1 MALPPSAHSP
11 EASPRAI
18 SGRTSYNPARLEFHH
33 EPRLIRGLFNERRFG
48 PPEGFAPLSSW
59 PWLDRR
65 VSGLPVPTRALFGLG
80 FPAAPR
86 LPLSLAGIDNSQ
98 AHSSI
103 GTTSGFDALGPVAG
117 MRFQDLF
124 IPLPGFFSPFPHGT
138 MRYRS
143 ISVFRLGGWSPQ
155 LPTGFLVSHGTPD
168 PAPCI
173 RLRLRG
179 SHSLWLS
186 FPAHSASLMHLIAV
200 HNPGL
205 VSHPGLGSAPF
216 ARRY

>member
-1 MALPPSAHSP
+1 M
-11 EASPRAI
+11 

-103 GTTSGFDALGPVAG
+103 GTTSGPPGV
-117 MRFQDLF
+117 LF
-124 IPLPGFFSPFPHGT
+124 TFPS
-138 MRYRS
+138 RYS
-143 ISVFRLGGWSPQ
+143 FAIGHWSVFSLGGWSRR
-155 LPTGFLVSHGTPD
+155 LPPGFLVTRRTLSGRHASFSGYGAVALCGRPSQAVPLRIAQFLPIWAPPLSLATTDGIDSLSSPPGT
-168 PAPCI
+168 
-173 RLRLRG
+173 
-179 SHSLWLS
+179 
-186 FPAHSASLMHLIAV
+186 
-200 HNPGL
+200 
-205 VSHPGLGSAPF
+205 
-216 ARRY
+216 

>member
-138 MRYRS
+138 RS
-143 ISVFRLGGWSPQ
+143 LSVSREYLALPDGPGGFAQDS
-155 LPTGFLVSHGTPD
+155 SC
-168 PAPCI
+168 PAL
-173 RLRLRG
+173 LRIPLCLIWLRVQDY
-179 SHSLWLS
+179 
-186 FPAHSASLMHLIAV
+186 HL
-200 HNPGL
+200 L
-205 VSHPGLGSAPF
+205 
-216 ARRY
+216 